1 MGGLL
6 QGYMLQAERLVACQ
20 DGVTVML
27 QAAPLVMLRFR
38 GAGPGAVLPWKVGH
52 ESG

>member
-1 MGGLL
+1 MGVLL

-20 DGVTVML
+20 DGVMVML
-27 QAAPLVMLRFR
+27 QAALLVMLRFR
-38 GAGPGAVLPWKVGH
+38 DVGPGAVLPWRVRH